1 MSFATILLAEAAT
14 HVELPMPAW
23 MYGVI
28 ALIVFIF
35 LGAATFSY
43 RDVANRHS
51 AKGSARAAAAAE
63 AGHGH

>member
-14 HVELPMPAW
+14 HVELPMPTW

-28 ALIVFIF
+28 ALIAFVF
-35 LGAATFSY
+35 LGVATFSY

-51 AKGSARAAAAAE
+51 AKASARAEAE

>member
-14 HVELPMPAW
+14 HTELPMPSW

-28 ALIVFIF
+28 ALIVFLF
-35 LGAATFSY
+35 LAVTTFSY

-51 AKGSARAAAAAE
+51 ASASAKAAAE
-63 AGHGH
+63 PGHGH

>member
-1 MSFATILLAEAAT
+1 MSYATTLLAEAVS
-14 HVELPMPAW
+14 HVELPMPTW

-35 LGAATFSY
+35 LGVATFSY

-51 AKGSARAAAAAE
+51 AKASGQAAAE
-63 AGHGH
+63 PGHGH